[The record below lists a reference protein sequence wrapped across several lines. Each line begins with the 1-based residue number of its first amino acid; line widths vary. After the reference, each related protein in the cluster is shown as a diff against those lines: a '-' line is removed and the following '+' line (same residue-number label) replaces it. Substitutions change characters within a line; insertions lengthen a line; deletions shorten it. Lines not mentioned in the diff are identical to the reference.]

1 VTSPGPLPPPDLASR
16 RLPRRTLAAETALW
30 RIHDDRRDP
39 VWFGPAPGVAARNRF
54 DAPAGEF
61 RVCYFGLSAEAAFAE
76 TFLRNPGRRMLD
88 RTLLGSRAL
97 TVLRNRRPLSVVRLH
112 GPGLARA
119 GATAEV
125 THGPTYDLARAWSLA
140 LWSHPSR
147 PDGIL
152 YTSRHDD
159 EEVCLALFDR
169 ASGEIYPERSER
181 LLSSSLLHRLNS
193 RYRVRIDPRG

>member
-1 VTSPGPLPPPDLASR
+1 VTPPVPPPDLASR
-16 RLPRRTLAAETALW
+16 RLPLRTIVAETALW

-39 VWFGPAPGVAARNRF
+39 VWFGPAPDAGARNRF

-61 RVCYFGLSAEAAFAE
+61 RICYFGLSLEAAFAE
-76 TFLRNPGRRMLD
+76 TFLRNPGRKIVD

-97 TVLRNRRPLSVVRLH
+97 TVLRNRRALSVVRLH

-125 THGPTYDLARAWSLA
+125 THGPDYGLARAWSLA

-152 YTSRHDD
+152 YSSRHDD
-159 EEVCLALFDR
+159 DEICLAVFDR
-169 ASGEIYPERSER
+169 ASDAIHPERSER
-181 LLSSSLLHRLNS
+181 LLSSPSLPRLLL
-193 RYRVRIDPRG
+193 RYRVSFDPRG